1 MNLAMV
7 ETAAESGPGLA
18 DRIRRHIEGR
28 FATSSIETSP
38 FPHMIIE
45 DFFPADVY
53 ANILAYN
60 PFRANQGREWA
71 SRVASAEVTSRTP
84 YHARKHINFH
94 VNDQFEAPPRQRE
107 FWTALS
113 GIFLQDEWFERL
125 VFDKYPAFFEIRFG
139 DLMQD
144 EDCFR
149 LFRKEVFLQRHEPGY
164 YIGPHTDVPTRV
176 FTCIFSFADR
186 SGFEE
191 YGTELCVHKDRLVRC
206 WGNDHYGPEDFIVRK
221 VAPYRPNNFL
231 LFFKTRHSFHA
242 VKAIT
247 EAVPNQRYG
256 MQFQLYEQK
265 DGLFRD
271 LSDPDL
277 MKIRRTNTAAGAGA
291 LLDLGRRAARKVTR
305 GVLGGG

>member
-7 ETAAESGPGLA
+7 ETAAADGQDLA

-28 FATSSIETSP
+28 FAAHSIETSP
-38 FPHMIIE
+38 FPHMIVE
-45 DFFPADVY
+45 DFFPDDVY

-60 PFRANQGREWA
+60 PFRANEGQEWA
-71 SRVASAEVTSRTP
+71 SRVSSVEVTSRTP

-94 VNDQFEAPPRQRE
+94 AGDAFDAPPEQRD
-107 FWTALS
+107 FWTTLS
-113 GIFLQDEWFERL
+113 GIFLGDDWFERL
-125 VFDKYPAFFEIRFG
+125 VFNKYRAFFEIRFG
-139 DLMQD
+139 DLVYD

-186 SGFEE
+186 PGFEE

-247 EAVPNQRYG
+247 ESVPNQRYG

-277 MKIRRTNTAAGAGA
+277 MKIRRTHAATGAGG
-291 LLDLGRRAARKVTR
+291 LLDLGRRAARKVLR
-305 GVLGGG
+305 G